1 LSKSGGCCGDYILGG
16 SGASPREMANRRSNS
31 RIVVNSEISCKV
43 QHVLEDLI
51 VVKFVGPNN
60 KEFQG
65 VLLDSS
71 KRNIPFGIN
80 PVGGFSKTLS
90 ENNPRDY
97 TGECAAE
104 ISFPTVSRRHT
115 YFQDTSEKQ
124 PINVPSGKNGKSFLS
139 QDKRLGVRLRARQVL
154 CSKCSSI
161 CNEKGENVKES
172 SRREK
177 EGKPQ
182 SPVPSFKRNSSR
194 NLRIV
199 RPQAMGRVTNLRNS
213 EKNENSSSTSGAASS
228 KPRNKVRYFG
238 MKKRKGKGTARR
250 KALNTSKTSEVD
262 ENCSVDQSET
272 FSIDVTHMRTRK
284 SQNVP
289 ELIIDLDDKSKR
301 LAKRNS
307 LVPKVK
313 RLALSEIERYS
324 DPSNS
329 DRESCSDSE
338 KTSRVSSSTEKSSSC
353 DTSMQPLKLRLSSLT
368 RQASGNTS
376 GLAQYSI
383 VKQDEVDCYY
393 RNSDSDKQGD
403 AEEASKRICDEEENQ
418 PLKKVLKKDCGSE
431 KPAPVLKI
439 SFGRESTV
447 LTVSARNCDDVEDDI
462 ERDNN
467 ENCNPSTSGLKPN
480 RKPDLSSSKA
490 AKRALKR
497 AKKEAQ
503 KRSLGLVSPGRP
515 YISKSPH
522 NLSGYSP
529 YRPSLPSPAAGQ
541 FGGISPGNLSPGQ
554 PFSGVSPAQHLSG
567 VSPGS
572 SSRFSSPAHPFGS
585 ASPAYTLLCPSSQ
598 KLIIKKVKKKKR
610 KGKEKEKINL
620 DETPCSSTIDEAAA
634 SMPTE
639 NELPSDDN
647 DASDDSSDKAD
658 TEFHDVDDGDVA
670 CHQDKPGIAVESA
683 LLSDG
688 HTMCVGDVVW
698 AKAEGN
704 PWWPGKIL
712 NLMMM
717 DESLAARDDVRA
729 HAQISW
735 YNTTSSTTIL
745 PCTEVKPFLESYEV
759 DF

>member
-1 LSKSGGCCGDYILGG
+1 MTGDQLGG
-16 SGASPREMANRRSNS
+16 LEPSHKQKIFYISETLQSCWCLSGCRSGPGSSPGDMARRNNS
-31 RIVVNSEISCKV
+31 RIVVNSEIACKV

-51 VVKFVGPNN
+51 VVKFVGPSN

-80 PVGGFSKTLS
+80 PVGGFSKNLD

-97 TGECAAE
+97 TGESASE
-104 ISFPTVSRRHT
+104 KSFPTVSRRHT
-115 YFQDTSEKQ
+115 YFQDTSEKP
-124 PINVPSGKNGKSFLS
+124 PINVPSGKNGNSFLS

-177 EGKPQ
+177 EGRHP
-182 SPVPSFKRNSSR
+182 SPVPSFKRTSSR

-199 RPQAMGRVTNLRNS
+199 RPQTLGRVANLKS
-213 EKNENSSSTSGAASS
+213 AEKNEGSSSSLINGAAS
-228 KPRNKVRYFG
+228 KPKNKVRYFG
-238 MKKRKGKGTARR
+238 MKKRKGKGIARR
-250 KALNTSKTSEVD
+250 KALNSSRTSGGD
-262 ENCSVDQSET
+262 ENCSAIDQSET
-272 FSIDVTHMRTRK
+272 ISMDATKMRTRK
-284 SQNVP
+284 SRNIP

-353 DTSMQPLKLRLSSLT
+353 DTNMQPLKLRLSSLS
-368 RQASGNTS
+368 RQASGNIS

-383 VKQDEVDCYY
+383 VKQDEVDSFY
-393 RNSDSDKQGD
+393 RNSEGDKQGD
-403 AEEASKRICDEEENQ
+403 DLVTDEASKRICDEDVNQ
-418 PLKKVLKKDCGSE
+418 PLKKVLKKDCASEKE

-462 ERDNN
+462 EKDNN
-467 ENCNPSTSGLKPN
+467 ENCNPSTSGVKPSK
-480 RKPDLSSSKA
+480 KPDLSSSKA

-503 KRSLGLVSPGRP
+503 KRSLGLVSPGRS

-522 NLSGYSP
+522 NLSSYSP
-529 YRPSLPSPAAGQ
+529 YRPSLPSPAASQ
-541 FGGISPGNLSPGQ
+541 VGGISPGNLSPGQ
-554 PFSGVSPAQHLSG
+554 PFSGVSPA
-567 VSPGS
+567 S

-598 KLIIKKVKKKKR
+598 KLIIKKVKKKKK
-610 KGKEKEKINL
+610 KGKEKNKIDL
-620 DETPCSSTIDEAAA
+620 DETPCSSTMDDPAT

-639 NELPSDDN
+639 NEIPSDEN

-658 TEFHDVDDGDVA
+658 TEFQGVDDGDVGGQ
-670 CHQDKPGIAVESA
+670 QDKPGIAVESA

-704 PWWPGKIL
+704 PWWPGKVMIL
-712 NLMMM
+712 EIL
-717 DESLAARDDVRA
+717 SLIFA
-729 HAQISW
+729 
-735 YNTTSSTTIL
+735 IL
-745 PCTEVKPFLESYEV
+745 P
-759 DF
+759 